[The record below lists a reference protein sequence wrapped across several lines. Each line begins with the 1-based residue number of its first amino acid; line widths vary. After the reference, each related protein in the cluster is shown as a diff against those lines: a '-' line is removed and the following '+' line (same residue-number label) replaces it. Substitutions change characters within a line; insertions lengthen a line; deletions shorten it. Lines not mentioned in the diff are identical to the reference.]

1 MTRGLTSQEMITT
14 KLWWTGPE
22 FLTVEES
29 KWPVNR
35 VEQTIAV
42 DQEMKKEFQK
52 ILAKKESC
60 SFAKP
65 KMNRSRQLPQTSEC
79 ISEESVQVNVSDQ
92 DDSFNVDRLDP
103 RNFSSW
109 KRLQR
114 VQAWVRRFIKN
125 CQLPK
130 EERQSGELT
139 PEGITEEQI
148 ELIKSAQRT
157 AFPKEYTTLDQKKE
171 LPRNSKLLALNPRL
185 DEDGLMRS
193 DSRLKFAE
201 FISHDTRYPIIL
213 PRKNWITKLIVK
225 AHHEDANH
233 GGTNYVLA
241 SLSSKYWIISAREEI
256 REWENECNRCKRR
269 KALPATQ
276 IMAPIP
282 RERLIPLRAFAH
294 TAVDYGGPFVTVQG
308 RGKHRMKRYL
318 CLFTCL
324 ATRAVHLEMAF
335 SLDTDSFLNAF
346 YRMVSRRGL
355 PRIVISDNGSNFIGA
370 ERELRELVEQL
381 DKEKIMRSTA
391 NQGIKWKYIPPAAP
405 HFGGVHE
412 SMIKAAKKSLKVIL
426 GNAEIKDE
434 ELMTVFTGVESTRD
448 R

>member
-1 MTRGLTSQEMITT
+1 MFFITST
-14 KLWWTGPE
+14 
-22 FLTVEES
+22 
-29 KWPVNR
+29 
-35 VEQTIAV
+35 
-42 DQEMKKEFQK
+42 
-52 ILAKKESC
+52 
-60 SFAKP
+60 
-65 KMNRSRQLPQTSEC
+65 
-79 ISEESVQVNVSDQ
+79 
-92 DDSFNVDRLDP
+92 
-103 RNFSSW
+103 
-109 KRLQR
+109 
-114 VQAWVRRFIKN
+114 
-125 CQLPK
+125 
-130 EERQSGELT
+130 
-139 PEGITEEQI
+139 
-148 ELIKSAQRT
+148 
-157 AFPKEYTTLDQKKE
+157 Y
-171 LPRNSKLLALNPRL
+171 
-185 DEDGLMRS
+185 
-193 DSRLKFAE
+193 AE

-213 PRKNWITKLIVK
+213 PRQNWITKLNVK

-233 GGTNYVLA
+233 GETNYVLA

-282 RERLIPLRAFAH
+282 RERLIPLRALVH
-294 TAVDYGGPFVTVQG
+294 TAVDYGGPFITVQG

-391 NQGIKWKYIPPAAP
+391 NQGIKWKYISPAAP

-434 ELMTVFTGVESTRD
+434 ELMTAFTGVEGLINSRPLTYQSASPEDNTPLTPNHFLYGQAGGQFAPESVDDTPYHPTKRWRRVQELMRHYWRRWIREWLPSLSARKKWQQCKQDLQEGDMVLVLSPNTPRGQWPLGRILDVYPGKDGHTRVAKVQVGSQQFVRPISKLCPLEYD
-448 R
+448 